1 MRRRELLGLAAALAG
16 ARVLTRV
23 LPARAQSLAGKQIRV
38 VVPFPPGGP
47 TDIVARPFAR
57 MLGEALQATIIVDNR
72 GGAGG
77 SIGAS
82 LIAQSPPDGQSILVG
97 TVGTNAINSAL
108 YAALP
113 YDPIKDFTALALIAQ
128 APVAIVVHPLL
139 KAKTLADFVDLARKN
154 PGKLSYGTAGPGT
167 PGHLTAEMFRRAAGI
182 DIQHVPY
189 RGSAPAL
196 TDLIGGT
203 IPVMFDPLQ
212 SVLSNVKGGKIRA
225 LALSSK
231 TRAPVVPDVPTIAES
246 GYTGFETT
254 AWWGVFAPAK
264 LPDDLTASLI
274 AESERIA
281 ASDSFREKLEP
292 LGVTAVAGLSGTA
305 FADFQKSEVEKWGK
319 IVKDA
324 NVKID

>member
-1 MRRRELLGLAAALAG
+1 
-16 ARVLTRV
+16 
-23 LPARAQSLAGKQIRV
+23 
-38 VVPFPPGGP
+38 
-47 TDIVARPFAR
+47 
-57 MLGEALQATIIVDNR
+57 
-72 GGAGG
+72 
-77 SIGAS
+77 
-82 LIAQSPPDGQSILVG
+82 
-97 TVGTNAINSAL
+97 
-108 YAALP
+108 
-113 YDPIKDFTALALIAQ
+113 
-128 APVAIVVHPLL
+128 
-139 KAKTLADFVDLARKN
+139 
-154 PGKLSYGTAGPGT
+154 
-167 PGHLTAEMFRRAAGI
+167 
-182 DIQHVPY
+182 
-189 RGSAPAL
+189 
-196 TDLIGGT
+196 
-203 IPVMFDPLQ
+203 
-212 SVLSNVKGGKIRA
+212 VLSNVKGGKIRA

>member
-16 ARVLTRV
+16 VRLLTRV
-23 LPARAQSLAGKQIRV
+23 LPARAQLLAGKQIRV

-57 MLGEALQATIIVDNR
+57 MLGEALKATIIVDNR

-77 SIGAS
+77 SIGAD
-82 LIAQSPPDGQSILVG
+82 LIAKSPPDGHSILVG
-97 TVGTNAINSAL
+97 TVGTNAINAAL

-113 YDPIKDFTALALIAQ
+113 YDPVKDFTPLALIAQ
-128 APVAIVVHPLL
+128 APVAIVVHPLVEVR
-139 KAKTLADFVDLARKN
+139 TLANLVDLAKKN

-196 TDLIGGT
+196 TDLIGGQ
-203 IPVMFDPLQ
+203 IPIMFDPLQ
-212 SVLSNVKGGKIRA
+212 SVLSNVQGGKIRA

-231 TRAPVVPDVPTIAES
+231 IRAPVVPDVPTIAES
-246 GYTGFETT
+246 GYADFETT
-254 AWWGVFAPAK
+254 AWWGAFAPAK
-264 LPDDLTASLI
+264 LPDDVTASLV

-281 ASDSFREKLEP
+281 ASDAFRAKLEP
-292 LGVTAVAGLSGTA
+292 LGVTAVAGLSGAA

-319 IVKDA
+319 VVKDA
-324 NVKID
+324 QVKID